1 MEGSL
6 LRVIFIIN
14 HDDNDSHLI
23 FTSGRDSFGR
33 ACQAAAI
40 MRPSPSSAPAPLRQA
55 SSELTLQTPGPGL
68 HEFTREAS
76 AWVAQ
81 QGMDSGLLTVFCRHT
96 SASLCIQEN
105 AAREVHGDVLRWLD
119 RMAPENDSYAH
130 DDEGPDDMPAHLK
143 SILTGVSLSIP
154 LIDGRLALGT
164 WQGLYL
170 CEHRR
175 RAHRRHVVLHLLG
188 A

>member
-1 MEGSL
+1 MSPAPI
-6 LRVIFIIN
+6 RSATV
-14 HDDNDSHLI
+14 
-23 FTSGRDSFGR
+23 
-33 ACQAAAI
+33 
-40 MRPSPSSAPAPLRQA
+40 PSSALRQA
-55 SSELTLQTPGPGL
+55 STELTLHTPGPGL
-68 HEFTREAS
+68 HEFTREA
-76 AWVAQ
+76 AQWVAE

-105 AAREVHGDVLRWLD
+105 AAREVRADVLRWLD
-119 RMAPENDSYAH
+119 RLAPENAAYAH

-154 LIDGRLALGT
+154 LIGGRLALGT

-175 RAHRRHVVLHLLG
+175 IAHRRHLVLHLLG